1 MEELN
6 KKKERKQNIL
16 IVIGLFVLIG
26 MIGGLTFTFFNYT
39 RTGQTNTVRLGKI
52 NFRSW
57 KISYNEEFE

>member
-1 MEELN
+1 MEEFN

-39 RTGQTNTVRLGKI
+39 RTGQTNTVRLGEI
-52 NFRSW
+52 NFRS
-57 KISYNEEFE
+57 